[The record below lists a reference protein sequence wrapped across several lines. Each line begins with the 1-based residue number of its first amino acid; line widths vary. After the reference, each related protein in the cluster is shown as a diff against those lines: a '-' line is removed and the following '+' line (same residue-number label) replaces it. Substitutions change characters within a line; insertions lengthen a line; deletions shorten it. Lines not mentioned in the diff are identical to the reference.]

1 MTPTAHFLKR
11 LMVEDEAASAVEYGL
26 ITAVIAVALI
36 GALIAF
42 RAEIVGM
49 FDRAGKTIKGA
60 TS

>member
-1 MTPTAHFLKR
+1 MNQPISLLQR

-36 GALIAF
+36 GALVAF
-42 RAEIVGM
+42 RAELVGM